1 MLSGCFGFVPLVCRC
16 STLAPCF
23 QRERCLSLLNA
34 FANGSTPSWAYRGYN
49 LSAGD
54 NEHASQ
60 CTRLVLS
67 WVGFLWCVLF
77 LVIEA
82 YWYACLCLPAR
93 SQDDGNDNSGSCVLG
108 GYEDA
113 RVDLRFV
120 KYGIYTTYY
129 WMAWNWSPKTDGDGR
144 KHKYMGDTLCWCCF
158 SRLQATVLETVFF
171 AMALFVSFV
180 LNVFEVVVS
189 DSAARI
195 KTQFALVVLES
206 VMVGVCFVVQ
216 VGFTRHLDAFSV
228 ACFCCVVQKNH
239 DGTLSDDDDEVGS
252 WWCGQKC
259 WRCSSLLSP
268 YASDEVFQHGT
279 AEFCCLRFETKDA
292 AHQRRGAQGGSCWR
306 SLCNALCACECGLAD
321 RSAAHLPAAQQGVD
335 DNERP
340 SAQHMVLPGTSSRD
354 ADASAEQDVARPP
367 DVGQDRRSHHRHTH
381 RHRAS
386 RRKKGRRN
394 REPLSSS

>member
-113 RVDLRFV
+113 RVDLREADVDGALQFIWMLLH
-120 KYGIYTTYY
+120 GI
-129 WMAWNWSPKTDGDGR
+129 
-144 KHKYMGDTLCWCCF
+144 
-158 SRLQATVLETVFF
+158 
-171 AMALFVSFV
+171 VSLRSERPDV
-180 LNVFEVVVS
+180 EWKQSIVEYSLDIAIQGLVS
-189 DSAARI
+189 D
-195 KTQFALVVLES
+195 
-206 VMVGVCFVVQ
+206 GP
-216 VGFTRHLDAFSV
+216 D
-228 ACFCCVVQKNH
+228 
-239 DGTLSDDDDEVGS
+239 
-252 WWCGQKC
+252 
-259 WRCSSLLSP
+259 
-268 YASDEVFQHGT
+268 
-279 AEFCCLRFETKDA
+279 
-292 AHQRRGAQGGSCWR
+292 
-306 SLCNALCACECGLAD
+306 
-321 RSAAHLPAAQQGVD
+321 
-335 DNERP
+335 
-340 SAQHMVLPGTSSRD
+340 TSR
-354 ADASAEQDVARPP
+354 ARP
-367 DVGQDRRSHHRHTH
+367 G
-381 RHRAS
+381 
-386 RRKKGRRN
+386 RN
-394 REPLSSS
+394 RS